1 MTETVTFNL
10 SSGRREETWQAIDF
24 YCLLCGKKDGVW
36 IHPQRGTC
44 LCLDCG
50 GSFDMRF
57 VTGTELV
64 RPDDKM
70 RLMALRKANGRDIWA
85 NQNLK

>member
-1 MTETVTFNL
+1 MTETVTFQL
-10 SSGRREETWQAIDF
+10 SRRKEETWQAIDF
-24 YCLLCGKKDGVW
+24 YCLACGKNEVW
-36 IHPQRGTC
+36 IQPKKGTC

-50 GSFDMRF
+50 ALFDLHYITSVEMI
-57 VTGTELV
+57 G
-64 RPDDKM
+64 PDDKM

>member
-1 MTETVTFNL
+1 
-10 SSGRREETWQAIDF
+10 
-24 YCLLCGKKDGVW
+24 
-36 IHPQRGTC
+36 
-44 LCLDCG
+44 
-50 GSFDMRF
+50 MRF